1 LQTLEEC
8 WKKVDFITKP
18 YKDKDAYIMDGIED
32 IFQALDEG
40 LASINMIL
48 GSRYVKPLRADAEI
62 WKKNLF
68 LLNQVV
74 EEWVNC

>member
-1 LQTLEEC
+1 LQTLEET
-8 WKKVDFITKP
+8 WKKVDFITKQ

-32 IFQALDEG
+32 IFQCLDEG

-48 GSRYVKPLRADAEI
+48 GSRYVKPLRADAEV

-68 LLNQVV
+68 LLN
-74 EEWVNC
+74 